1 MIRSPFVWLHRWT
14 GLLLAGFLIIEGLTG
29 SLLAFNSELTGLLNP
44 QLAVIPPAP
53 NATPLDLATLA
64 ERAESLVPQAR
75 VDYFS
80 AGGPGPVFLRC
91 SPREDPATG
100 QPYDI
105 GFKYLVLDP
114 WTGMELGRLEDKRYG
129 RGFAANIMPFVYDLH
144 MSLALGEAGA
154 WVLGLIALVWTLDCF
169 TGFYLTL
176 PVALS
181 AFWRRWKPSW
191 LVKWPPGFF
200 RLNFD
205 LHRAGGLWFW
215 PLLFVFAWSSVM
227 LEMHSTYEFVTRSLF
242 DYQSEM
248 DNPTLHPNELPRLD
262 WRAAQ
267 TIGER
272 LMDEQAARRGFTVAR
287 PYGLGYVKEFG
298 VYAYAVQGSRD
309 VRERGWN
316 TSLWLDGDTG
326 ALRSLDLPTGEHS
339 GNTISNWLWALHYG
353 DVFGWLAYRVFVCI
367 FGLAIALL
375 SITGVYIWWRKRQA
389 RKWSAARRRDMVAR
403 GALDDAMDQTAF

>member
-1 MIRSPFVWLHRWT
+1 MIRQFFVWLHRWT

-29 SLLAFNSELTGLLNP
+29 SLLAFNSELTGFLSP
-44 QLAVIPPAP
+44 QLAVKPPAP
-53 NATPLDLATLA
+53 NATPVDLATLA
-64 ERAESLVPQAR
+64 ERAEALVPQAR

-80 AGGPGPVFLRC
+80 AG
-91 SPREDPATG
+91 SPRSRFSKVQSARGSCHRPALRHRLQISRARSLDG
-100 QPYDI
+100 Q
-105 GFKYLVLDP
+105 GAWQARRQAL
-114 WTGMELGRLEDKRYG
+114 R

-144 MSLALGEAGA
+144 MSLALGAAGA
-154 WVLGLIALVWTLDCF
+154 WFLGLIALVWTLDCF

-181 AFWRRWKPSW
+181 GFWRRWKPSW
-191 LVKWPPGFF
+191 LVKWPAGFF

-242 DYQSEM
+242 DYRSEM
-248 DNPTLHPNELPRLD
+248 ENPTLHRNKSPRLD

-287 PYGLGYVKEFG
+287 PYGLGYIKEFG

-367 FGLAIALL
+367 FGLVIALL

-389 RKWSAARRRDMVAR
+389 RKWSAARRREVVAR
-403 GALDDAMDQTAF
+403 CASDDAIEKAAP